1 MTISNEQLTKEIN
14 TLKADIIQLRTNID
28 AMEDENRHLKTE
40 NQQLKVS
47 QLSEISDA
55 QPLHMHYSHPI
66 T

>member
-1 MTISNEQLTKEIN
+1 MTISNEQLTKENN

-47 QLSEISDA
+47 
-55 QPLHMHYSHPI
+55 
-66 T
+66 